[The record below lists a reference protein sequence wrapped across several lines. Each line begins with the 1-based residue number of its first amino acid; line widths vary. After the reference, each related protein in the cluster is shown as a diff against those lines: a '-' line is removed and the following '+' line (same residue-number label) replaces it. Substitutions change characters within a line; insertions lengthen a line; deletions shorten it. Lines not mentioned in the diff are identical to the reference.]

1 MNTESFL
8 AAEAG
13 TAHSTKG
20 SGDGSVGNAKGI
32 SGIVSTGLG
41 ARWLSPSFRMAGRF
55 WLPSDPT
62 RIQGSRGA
70 LIAKQW
76 GFYPK

>member
-1 MNTESFL
+1 MHAEEGLNECGILL

-20 SGDGSVGNAKGI
+20 SGDGWVGNANGI

-41 ARWLSPSFRMAGRF
+41 ARWLSSA
-55 WLPSDPT
+55 
-62 RIQGSRGA
+62 I
-70 LIAKQW
+70 
-76 GFYPK
+76 